1 MILSDFS
8 SAPGIKLIGAFFIL
22 GGIGLIA
29 TQIYQVYGYSGAEVV
44 FVLLGLL
51 LINLGIGLY
60 RLERWAYWL
69 TIGFCVNALILHVY
83 LSFTANLPLGPGDL
97 VAIAIPLFL
106 VLSGVRRKLRENGQP
121 VPQTRHTHPLVAVFN
136 DFLRAPGLKLIG
148 GFLFLGGTAGL
159 LALMGVYTSYATSQI
174 VPFALACIAIYVGAA
189 LYLLHRWAYYF
200 VIGACVI
207 SISLDIGFYITR
219 NTPFPPSSVTAA
231 AILAFLLLSGARRK
245 LRPNGQPVPQISQ
258 TGVRLSIVLMIT
270 LVAAGGVIAVN
281 GQRVSDEG
289 EEDVDPA
296 WSPDGK
302 HIAFM
307 SARQAK
313 NSYDLFV
320 MDADGSNVRLITQAE
335 RGFLGDTTWSPDGK
349 FIAFADRAGIYVVGV
364 DGSAKRRLVEG
375 YSPDWSPD
383 GRSIAYNTDN
393 EELHIIDVDGSKDR
407 LVRIAGY
414 HIYEPGWSPDGAW
427 IAVRALP
434 VESQARWETDGI
446 AIVRPDGTGFHF
458 VGWGFYP
465 SWSPDGQ
472 WLLVDGDER
481 LSILGKDT
489 HIQYAITQENRPQTR
504 NADWSPDGKKIV
516 FYSEVDRN
524 VDIFVANSD
533 GTGVRN
539 LINRDKVPAAFL
551 TPPQK
556 REAASKP
563 LCVLRHALLWGICG
577 NGSLTD
583 VCKLATFDVSEA
595 LSLNCD

>member
-307 SARQAK
+307 SARLGGF
-313 NSYDLFV
+313 SLFV
-320 MDADGSNVRLITQAE
+320 MDADGSNVRLVTRPE
-335 RGFLGDTTWSPDGK
+335 KSFLGSPAWSPDGK
-349 FIAFADRAGIYVVGV
+349 SIAYVDDKTIYIVGI
-364 DGSAKRRLVEG
+364 DGSGQRHLATG
-375 YSPDWSPD
+375 YNPDWSPD
-383 GRSIAYNTDN
+383 GKSIVYSSAYN
-393 EELHIIDVDGSKDR
+393 ELHIVDADGKNDRTIAIDAYAVDSPR
-407 LVRIAGY
+407 
-414 HIYEPGWSPDGAW
+414 WSPDGTLIAFHALVAGPDGDTW
-427 IAVRALP
+427 KTGIAV
-434 VESQARWETDGI
+434 I
-446 AIVRPDGTGFHF
+446 RPDGTEYRHL
-458 VGWGFYP
+458 GWGTSP

-472 WLLVDGDER
+472 QLLVDGDE
-481 LSILGKDT
+481 ILYILEKNT
-489 HIQYAITQENRPQTR
+489 HIQYAITQVVRPQTR

-516 FYSEVDRN
+516 FYSEADGN
-524 VDIFVANSD
+524 VDIFVANPD
-533 GTGVRN
+533 GTDVQN
-539 LINRDKVPAAFL
+539 LINKNKIPAAFL

-563 LCVLRHALLWGICG
+563 LCVLRHALRFDC
-577 NGSLTD
+577 SD
-583 VCKLATFDVSEA
+583 ATYGLCSQAYQAISQIFQPK
-595 LSLNCD
+595 CH